1 MSRRMLGLILAVFMM
16 MTLVSCKEEGTSSS
30 SQGIASAAS
39 LQSNPVQVPE
49 PPQEPAA
56 RNPLTGMGIDP
67 EKADDRP
74 VAVMLNNLKA
84 SLPQLG
90 VSKADIIYEVL
101 AEGGITRMLAV
112 FQDLD
117 GVGDLGSIRST
128 RAYYLEIALGHDAI
142 LVHAGGSPE
151 AYSCIPKWG
160 VDNLDGVNG
169 GSEQEM
175 YWRDPE
181 RRKNAGYEHSLLT
194 SGEKIQDYLAGG
206 RYALKHED
214 GYRYEMAFA
223 EDGTPAGGSAAEHV
237 SVKFSKSKTGTF
249 DYDADQGAYLVGQ
262 YNSAYVDGDTGEQV
276 SVTNVLV
283 LRTRISLISGDSAGR
298 ISVDL
303 SSGGEGMYCC
313 GGKSVPIRW
322 SKPGR
327 TDPFSYTLEDGTPLT
342 LGRGAT
348 YVCIVGLDSAVTA
361 E

>member
-1 MSRRMLGLILAVFMM
+1 MSRRMLSLILAVFMM
-16 MTLVSCKEEGTSSS
+16 TTLASCKAGEASSS
-30 SQGIASAAS
+30 SQSRASASS
-39 LQSNPVQVPE
+39 LQLAPVQE

-56 RNPLTGMGIDP
+56 RNPLTGLGIDP
-67 EKADDRP
+67 EKADQRP

-169 GSEQEM
+169 GSEQEI

-194 SGEKIQDYLAGG
+194 SGEKIQEYLAGG
-206 RYALKHED
+206 RYATKHED
-214 GYRYEMAFA
+214 GYRYEMTFA

-249 DYDADQGAYLVGQ
+249 DYDAGEGAYLVGQ
-262 YNSAYVDGDTGEQV
+262 YNGAYVDGGTGDQV
-276 SVTNVLV
+276 AVTNVLV

-322 SKPGR
+322 SKSGR
-327 TDPFSYTLEDGTPLT
+327 TEPFAYTLEDGTPLT
-342 LGRGAT
+342 LGRGTT